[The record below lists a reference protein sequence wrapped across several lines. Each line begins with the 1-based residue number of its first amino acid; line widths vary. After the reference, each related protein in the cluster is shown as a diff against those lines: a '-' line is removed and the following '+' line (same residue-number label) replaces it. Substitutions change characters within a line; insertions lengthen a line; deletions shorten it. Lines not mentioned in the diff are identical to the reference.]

1 MQAGGVDISPR
12 METQLLTPAYHAG
25 KYVLPPLPYPADA
38 LAPYLDEA
46 TLLLHHDK
54 HHAAYVAGANEAA
67 ATLQRIAQGEAS
79 PALAP
84 AATLNLA
91 FNLSGHLLHTLYW
104 ENLAPLPQS
113 CPDAALADAIITHF
127 DSWEGFQRVFRA
139 ATMAVQGSGWGI
151 LGVEPASRRLVV
163 CAVQKHQDALIPGMK
178 PLLVCDVWEHAYYL
192 HYRNDRSAYLD
203 AFFALIN
210 WEVVASRY
218 RACCHVNA

>member
-1 MQAGGVDISPR
+1 
-12 METQLLTPAYHAG
+12 MENQLLTHAYQGG
-25 KYVLPPLPYPADA
+25 KYALPPLPYPADA
-38 LAPYLDEA
+38 LVPYLDEA

-67 ATLQRIAQGEAS
+67 ETLQRIAQGDLPPS
-79 PALAP
+79 LAP

-91 FNLSGHLLHTLYW
+91 FNLSGHILHTLYW
-104 ENLAPLPQS
+104 ENLAPP
-113 CPDAALADAIITHF
+113 PGKEPEGELADALTAAF
-127 DSWEGFQRVFRA
+127 SSVDGFKRVFRA

-163 CAVQKHQDALIPGMK
+163 CAVQKHQDALVPGFK

-192 HYRNDRSAYLD
+192 RYHNNRSSYMD

-210 WEVVASRY
+210 WEVVASRF
-218 RACCHVNA
+218 RSHCHGYA